1 MLAAIALLV
10 AWSAGAARA
19 VTVTATIDPAKLPVG
34 QSAELS
40 VRVEGTQS
48 APAPQIAN
56 TAGLTISYA
65 GPATQMSFVNGKV
78 SSSIT
83 HNFSVIALKPG
94 RYTIGPISVDADGQ
108 RYDAGSVT
116 LEVLGA
122 AAAAPD
128 AGTPNDDELTL
139 HLHLPKTEVYVHERI
154 PVSLQLQVGAVRVTE
169 LQYPQIPGDGF
180 SLDKF
185 PEPAQRREQTPR
197 GIVSLVDF
205 KTTLTPLRQG
215 TLTVGPATMS
225 MGLVVQNRRNRGF
238 FSGFFDETRPT
249 QVQSDPITLT
259 VLPLPTEG
267 RPADFTGAVG
277 QFGFEVS
284 AAPLDPAA
292 GDPVTVRSVV
302 RGDGSLD
309 GIAPPTL
316 PGSDTLRVYPPQ
328 ASQSA
333 DATRERVFEQVVIPM
348 RDGAVTL
355 PPLHWSYFDPQ
366 KRRYQ
371 TLTPPPIALT
381 VRPSAKVNAAP
392 EIVGARPAAPVEST
406 RPETLGRDI
415 VFIKDAPGT
424 LRPIGSRP
432 YHAPLWWLVQ
442 LLPVVAFA
450 GASAWARQQRRL
462 TGDVRYARFTR
473 AGREARTAIAG
484 ARDTLAR
491 GDVSGAHDAVAAALR
506 DYLTAKLDLPPG
518 TIAETAPAALRAA
531 RVDGVVAE
539 QVAEFFAGCEAA
551 RYAPGAASRR
561 HLEQALT
568 HADAIV
574 QTLERARGLAPARA
588 LVAAAL
594 VMLAAGAFAAGG
606 EGPSALFIRANGLY
620 GDGKYAEAAAA
631 YEQILA
637 QGIESGAVQYNLGNA
652 YLKAGDVGR
661 AVLAYERARR
671 LIPGDPDLAAN
682 LGFARESARDVSEP
696 PVLARIAFPFAERL
710 STAALATSA
719 AIAWWILWLSLGL
732 GALVPAAGAASR
744 GLAVASGLAFALVAS
759 SGAWRWWTLEHPTT
773 AVVVAHDDVTV
784 RSEPSP
790 TATALFVATPGTVLR
805 VERTREDA
813 ALVTSRDGRRG
824 WLATSALATL

>member
-1 MLAAIALLV
+1 VRTLAAVALLV
-10 AWSAGAARA
+10 ACTAGAAHA
-19 VTVTATIDPAKLPVG
+19 VTVNATIDPAKLSVG
-34 QSAELS
+34 QSAQLA

-56 TAGLTISYA
+56 TAGVTISYL

-83 HNFSVIALKPG
+83 HNFNVVATKPG
-94 RYTIGPISVDADGQ
+94 RHSIGPIAVDADGQ

-116 LEVLGA
+116 LEVLA
-122 AAAAPD
+122 AAASAPD
-128 AGTPNDDELTL
+128 AAAPADDQLTL
-139 HLHLPKTEVYVHERI
+139 LLQLPKTDVYVRERI
-154 PVSLQLQVGAVRVTE
+154 PVSLQLQVGAVRVSD

-185 PEPAQRREQTPR
+185 PEPAQYRDPKTNRY
-197 GIVSLVDF
+197 LVDF

-215 TLTVGPATMS
+215 TLTVGPATMG

-238 FSGFFDETRPT
+238 FSGFFDETRPV
-249 QVQSDPITLT
+249 QIQSDPITLT
-259 VLPLPTEG
+259 VLPLPTDG

-284 AAPLDPAA
+284 AAPLDVAA
-292 GDPVTVRSVV
+292 GDPVTVKSIV

-309 GIAPPTL
+309 GVAPPAL
-316 PGSDTLRVYPPQ
+316 PGSGTLRVYPPQ
-328 ASQSA
+328 TSQGGDGA
-333 DATRERVFEQVVIPM
+333 RERVFEQVVIPM

-355 PPLHWSYFDPQ
+355 PPLRWNYFDPA

-371 TLTPPPIALT
+371 TITPPPIALT
-381 VRPSAKVNAAP
+381 VRPSASVNAAP
-392 EIVGARPAAPVEST
+392 EIVGARPGTPVEPT

-424 LRPIGSRP
+424 LRAIGSRP

-442 LLPVVAFA
+442 LLPVAAFA
-450 GASAWARQQRRL
+450 GASAWARQRRRL

-491 GDVSGAHDAVAAALR
+491 GDVSAAHDAVAGALR

-531 RVDGVVAE
+531 RVDGAVADQVV
-539 QVAEFFAGCEAA
+539 EFFAGCEAA
-551 RYAPGAASRR
+551 RFAPGGASRR
-561 HLEQALT
+561 HLDQALT

-588 LVAAAL
+588 LVAALA
-594 VMLAAGAFAAGG
+594 MFAAGAFAAGG

-620 GDGKYAEAAAA
+620 GDSKYAEAAAA

-671 LIPGDPDLAAN
+671 LVPGDPDLAAN

-696 PVLARIAFPFAERL
+696 PLLARIAFPLAERL
-710 STAALATSA
+710 STTTLATGA
-719 AIAWWILWLSLGL
+719 AIAWWLLWLSLGV
-732 GALVPAAGAASR
+732 GALVPVAGAASR

-784 RSEPSP
+784 RSEPTP
-790 TATALFVATPGTVLR
+790 TATALFVATPGTVLH

-824 WLATSALATL
+824 WLTASALATL